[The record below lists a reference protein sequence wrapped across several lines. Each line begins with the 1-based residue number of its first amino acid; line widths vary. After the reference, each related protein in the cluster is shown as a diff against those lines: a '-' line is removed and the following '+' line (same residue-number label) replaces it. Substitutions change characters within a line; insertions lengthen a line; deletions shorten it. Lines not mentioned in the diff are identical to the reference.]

1 MKSVDQNNL
10 PTHNVYTVTGE
21 GDTAT
26 WNKVGAAWS
35 HKDNKGMTQSISLL
49 GLQTKLVIREA
60 KDNKEG
66 A

>member
-21 GDTAT
+21 PENAIWT
-26 WNKVGAAWS
+26 KVGAAWS

-49 GLQTKLVIREA
+49 GLQTKLVIREV

>member
-10 PTHNVYTVTGE
+10 PTHTVYTVTGE
-21 GDTAT
+21 DENAI

-49 GLQTKLVIREA
+49 GLQTKLVIREV

>member
-1 MKSVDQNNL
+1 MKSDNQNNL

-21 GDTAT
+21 GENAI

-35 HKDNKGMTQSISLL
+35 HKDNKGMTQKLSIL
-49 GLQTKLVIREA
+49 GLETKLVIREV
-60 KDNKEG
+60 KDKKEG

>member
-21 GDTAT
+21 GDTAI

-49 GLQTKLVIREA
+49 GLQTKLVIREV